1 MEAFLRGI
9 LSELQEIFDPEALG
23 SLVADYL
30 SKLIVGLLVFVAF
43 YLVWRLLA
51 LILQRVL
58 KRVDLDETAKIF
70 VLRIFQYIL
79 LTIGAVNALAA
90 MGVDTG
96 SVLASLGIVGVA
108 VGFAARDAFSNLIS
122 GLLIFLDRP
131 FVIGDLVEIGGE
143 YGQVVQIT
151 LRSTRIVTSTGKML
165 AVPNADVINKVVA
178 SYTNFPHLRLDVP
191 ITIGVG
197 EDIQRVRHL
206 LLSLVEDDAEYLK
219 EPPPEVVVNQLNDY
233 NLELILR
240 VWLDNERDHVS
251 KRFALR
257 EKMYET
263 LRTAEVAMP
272 YETLQLM
279 PLQVEKYTS

>member
-1 MEAFLRGI
+1 
-9 LSELQEIFDPEALG
+9 
-23 SLVADYL
+23 
-30 SKLIVGLLVFVAF
+30 
-43 YLVWRLLA
+43 
-51 LILQRVL
+51 
-58 KRVDLDETAKIF
+58 
-70 VLRIFQYIL
+70 
-79 LTIGAVNALAA
+79 
-90 MGVDTG
+90 
-96 SVLASLGIVGVA
+96 VGVA

-143 YGQVVQIT
+143 YGQVTQIT

-197 EDIQRVRHL
+197 EDIQRARRL
-206 LLSLVEDDAEYLK
+206 LLSVVKNDADYLK
-219 EPPPEVVVNQLNDY
+219 DPSPEVVVSQLNDY
-233 NLELILR
+233 NLELTLR
-240 VWLDNERDHVS
+240 VWLDDERDHVP

-257 EKMYET
+257 EKMYEA
-263 LRTAEVAMP
+263 LRAAGVSMP

-279 PLQVEKYTS
+279 PLKVEEYSA

>member
-9 LSELQEIFDPEALG
+9 LSKLQEIFDPEALG
-23 SLVADYL
+23 ALVADYL
-30 SKLIVGLLVFVAF
+30 ASFIVGVFVFAAF
-43 YLVWRLLA
+43 YILWRLLA
-51 LILQRVL
+51 LILRRVI
-58 KRVDLDETAKIF
+58 KSVDLDETAEVF
-70 VLRIFQYIL
+70 VMRVIQYVI
-79 LTIGAVNALAA
+79 LTIGVVNALAA

-143 YGQVVQIT
+143 YGQVTQIT

-197 EDIQRVRHL
+197 EDIQRARRL
-206 LLSLVEDDAEYLK
+206 LLSVVKNDADYLK
-219 EPPPEVVVNQLNDY
+219 HPSPEVVVSQLNDY
-233 NLELILR
+233 NLELTLR
-240 VWLDNERDHVS
+240 VWLDDERDHVP

-257 EKMYET
+257 EKMYEA
-263 LRTAEVAMP
+263 LRAAGVSMP
-272 YETLQLM
+272 YETIQLM
-279 PLQVEKYTS
+279 PLKVEEYSA

>member
-9 LSELQEIFDPEALG
+9 LSKLQEIFDPEALG
-23 SLVADYL
+23 ALVADYL
-30 SKLIVGLLVFVAF
+30 ASFIVGVFVFAAF
-43 YLVWRLLA
+43 YILWRLLA
-51 LILQRVL
+51 LILRRVI
-58 KRVDLDETAKIF
+58 KSVDLDETAEVF
-70 VLRIFQYIL
+70 VMRVIQYVI
-79 LTIGAVNALAA
+79 LTIGVVNALAA

-143 YGQVVQIT
+143 YGQVTQIT

-197 EDIQRVRHL
+197 EDIQRARRL
-206 LLSLVEDDAEYLK
+206 LLSVVKNDADYLK
-219 EPPPEVVVNQLNDY
+219 DPSPEVVVSQLNDY
-233 NLELILR
+233 NLELTLR
-240 VWLDNERDHVS
+240 VWLDDERDHVP

-257 EKMYET
+257 EKMYEA
-263 LRTAEVAMP
+263 LRAAGVSMP

-279 PLQVEKYTS
+279 PLKVEEYSA

>member
-9 LSELQEIFDPEALG
+9 LSKLQEIFDPEALG
-23 SLVADYL
+23 ALVADYL
-30 SKLIVGLLVFVAF
+30 ASFIVGVFVFAAF
-43 YLVWRLLA
+43 YILWRLLA
-51 LILQRVL
+51 LILRRVI
-58 KRVDLDETAKIF
+58 KSVDLDETAEVF
-70 VLRIFQYIL
+70 VMRVIQYVI
-79 LTIGAVNALAA
+79 LTIGVVNALAA

-143 YGQVVQIT
+143 YGQVTQIT

-197 EDIQRVRHL
+197 EDIQRARRL
-206 LLSLVEDDAEYLK
+206 LLSVVKNDADYLK
-219 EPPPEVVVNQLNDY
+219 HPSPEVVVSQLNDY
-233 NLELILR
+233 NLELTLR
-240 VWLDNERDHVS
+240 VWLDDERDHVP

-257 EKMYET
+257 EKMYEA
-263 LRTAEVAMP
+263 LRAAGVSMP

-279 PLQVEKYTS
+279 PLKVEEYSA

>member
-9 LSELQEIFDPEALG
+9 LSKLQEIFDPEALG
-23 SLVADYL
+23 ALVADYL
-30 SKLIVGLLVFVAF
+30 ASFIVGVFVFAAF
-43 YLVWRLLA
+43 YILWRLLA
-51 LILQRVL
+51 LILRRVI
-58 KRVDLDETAKIF
+58 KSVDLDETAEVF
-70 VLRIFQYIL
+70 VMRVIQYVI
-79 LTIGAVNALAA
+79 LTIGVVNALAA

-143 YGQVVQIT
+143 YGQVTQIT

-197 EDIQRVRHL
+197 EDIQRARRL
-206 LLSLVEDDAEYLK
+206 LLSVVKNDADYLK
-219 EPPPEVVVNQLNDY
+219 HPSPEVVVSQLNDY
-233 NLELILR
+233 NLELTLR
-240 VWLDNERDHVS
+240 VWLDDERDHVP

-257 EKMYET
+257 EKMYEA
-263 LRTAEVAMP
+263 LRAAGVSMP

-279 PLQVEKYTS
+279 PLKVEEYSD